1 MRAEPFQIQNFING
15 EFVEPI
21 SGRYLDN
28 VEPATG
34 KPYSQVADSDAHDV
48 DLAVAAAEKAFSDWS
63 KKTAAERSDFLLRI
77 AGLVERDLE
86 KFARA
91 ESIDTGKP
99 IALARSLDIPRA
111 VANFRFFATAILHTE
126 SEAHITDNIAFNYTL
141 RQPRGIAGLISP
153 WNLPLYLLSWKIAPA
168 IAVGNT
174 AIAKPSE
181 LTPMTAYMLCEV
193 AREVGLPNGV
203 LNVVHGTGP
212 NVGSAITAHPKIN
225 TISFTG
231 GTATGRK
238 VAEACAPL
246 FKKVSLELGG
256 KNPNIIFADADLD
269 AAIAGSVR
277 SSFANQGQ
285 VCLCGSRLFVERSAY
300 KNFVE
305 RFIDK
310 ASQLCLGDP
319 LDEKT
324 EQGAIV
330 NKTQLEKV
338 KFYVDLA
345 QKEGGKIALGGSAPQ
360 APNERCREGY
370 FFQPTVITGLSVS
383 CRTNREEIFGPVI
396 TITPFDSEEEV
407 IDHANDVEYGLS
419 SSVWTQN
426 LSRAHRVAERINT
439 GTVWVNCWLVR
450 DLRVPFGGMK
460 QSGVGREGGEEAL
473 ALLHRAKKCLH
484 REVRYLSYENRAEVE
499 DLIARLRGYL
509 WHTSSLEGFRQIH
522 AQNAIKVNRGDLPK
536 AYSQSQYSNCL
547 EEGGISLFDLITHR
561 DRDLIG
567 EDLLLLD
574 KWPGVM
580 FRHTPTVFLGMELS
594 SIASNLLFYPEL
606 KRRRGLGGIIPR
618 IEVCHVGDI
627 SLDLVKKIG
636 LWVEAKPTDILFYR
650 DVDDAIGALAPKE
663 TQ

>member
-1 MRAEPFQIQNFING
+1 MRTEQTQIRNF
-15 EFVEPI
+15 I
-21 SGRYLDN
+21 SGRFAEPIGGRYIDN
-28 VEPATG
+28 IEPATG
-34 KPYSQVADSDAHDV
+34 KPYSQVADSDARDLE
-48 DLAVAAAEKAFSDWS
+48 LAVTAAEKAFLDWS
-63 KKTAAERSDFLLRI
+63 KQPAPERSRYLLRI
-77 AGLVERDLE
+77 AELIERDLE

-99 IALARSLDIPRA
+99 IALARTLDIPRA

-126 SEAHITDNIAFNYTL
+126 SEAHITDDVAFNYTL

-181 LTPMTAYMLCEV
+181 LTPMTAFLLCEV
-193 AREVGLPNGV
+193 CHEAGLPAGV

-212 NVGSAITAHPKIN
+212 NVGAAITAHPKIT

-231 GTATGRK
+231 GTLTGKK

-256 KNPNIIFADADLD
+256 KNPNIIFADADLE

-285 VCLCGSRLFVERSAY
+285 VCLCGSRVFVEKPIY
-300 KNFVE
+300 NQFVD

-310 ASQLCLGDP
+310 ASQLKQGDP
-319 LDEKT
+319 LDEQT
-324 EQGAIV
+324 DQGAIV
-330 NKTQLEKV
+330 NRTQLDKV

-345 QKEGGKIALGGSAPQ
+345 QKEGGKIALGGFAPQ

-370 FFQPTVITGLSVS
+370 FFKPTIITDLSVS
-383 CRTNREEIFGPVI
+383 CRTNREEIFGPVV
-396 TITPFDSEEEV
+396 TITPFDNEEEV
-407 IDHANDVEYGLS
+407 IDYANDVEYGLS

-426 LSRAHRVAERINT
+426 LSRAHRVAERIHT

-473 ALLHRAKKCLH
+473 RFFTEPKNVCIAK
-484 REVRYLSYENRAEVE
+484 
-499 DLIARLRGYL
+499 
-509 WHTSSLEGFRQIH
+509 
-522 AQNAIKVNRGDLPK
+522 
-536 AYSQSQYSNCL
+536 
-547 EEGGISLFDLITHR
+547 
-561 DRDLIG
+561 
-567 EDLLLLD
+567 
-574 KWPGVM
+574 
-580 FRHTPTVFLGMELS
+580 
-594 SIASNLLFYPEL
+594 
-606 KRRRGLGGIIPR
+606 
-618 IEVCHVGDI
+618 
-627 SLDLVKKIG
+627 
-636 LWVEAKPTDILFYR
+636 
-650 DVDDAIGALAPKE
+650 
-663 TQ
+663 

>member
-1 MRAEPFQIQNFING
+1 MRIESSQMRNFING

-21 SGRYLDN
+21 NGRYLDN
-28 VEPATG
+28 LEPATG
-34 KPYSQVADSDAHDV
+34 KPYSQAADSDAHDV
-48 DLAVAAAEKAFSDWS
+48 DLAVTAAEKAFVDWS
-63 KKTAAERSDFLLRI
+63 KKPATERSGFLLRI
-77 AGLVERDLE
+77 ADLIERDLE

-99 IALARSLDIPRA
+99 ISLARTLDIPRSI
-111 VANFRFFATAILHTE
+111 ANFRFFATAILHTE
-126 SEAHITDNIAFNYTL
+126 SEAHITDNVAFNYTL

-181 LTPMTAYMLCEV
+181 LTPMTAYMLCEI
-193 AREVGLPNGV
+193 AREAGLPNGV

-212 NVGSAITAHPKIN
+212 KVGAAITAHPKIT

-231 GTATGRK
+231 GTVTGRK

-256 KNPNIIFADADLD
+256 KNPNIIFADADFD
-269 AAIAGSVR
+269 AAITGSVR

-285 VCLCGSRLFVERSAY
+285 ICLCGSRVFVERSAY

-305 RFIDK
+305 RFIERT
-310 ASQLCLGDP
+310 AQLCLGDP

-330 NKTQLEKV
+330 NKPQLDKI

-360 APNERCREGY
+360 LPNDRCREGY
-370 FFQPTVITGLSVS
+370 FFQPTVITDLPVS
-383 CRTNREEIFGPVI
+383 CRTNREEIFGPVV
-396 TITPFDSEEEV
+396 TITPFDNEEEV
-407 IDHANDVEYGLS
+407 IGYANDTDYGLA

-426 LSRAHRVAERINT
+426 LNRAHRVAEKIHT
-439 GTVWVNCWLVR
+439 GTVWVNCWLLR

-473 ALLHRAKKCLH
+473 RFFTEPKNVC
-484 REVRYLSYENRAEVE
+484 
-499 DLIARLRGYL
+499 IAR
-509 WHTSSLEGFRQIH
+509 
-522 AQNAIKVNRGDLPK
+522 
-536 AYSQSQYSNCL
+536 
-547 EEGGISLFDLITHR
+547 
-561 DRDLIG
+561 
-567 EDLLLLD
+567 
-574 KWPGVM
+574 
-580 FRHTPTVFLGMELS
+580 
-594 SIASNLLFYPEL
+594 
-606 KRRRGLGGIIPR
+606 
-618 IEVCHVGDI
+618 
-627 SLDLVKKIG
+627 
-636 LWVEAKPTDILFYR
+636 
-650 DVDDAIGALAPKE
+650 
-663 TQ
+663 

>member
-1 MRAEPFQIQNFING
+1 MRNFING

-21 SGRYLDN
+21 DGRYLDN

-34 KPYSQVADSDAHDV
+34 KPYSQAADSDAHDV
-48 DLAVAAAEKAFSDWS
+48 DLAVTAAEKAFVDWS
-63 KKTAAERSDFLLRI
+63 KQPAAERSRFLLRVADLI
-77 AGLVERDLE
+77 ERDLE

-99 IALARSLDIPRA
+99 ISLARSLDIPRA

-126 SEAHITDNIAFNYTL
+126 SEAHITDNVAFNYTL

-181 LTPMTAYMLCEV
+181 LTPMTAYMLCEI
-193 AREVGLPNGV
+193 AREAGLPNGV

-212 NVGSAITAHPKIN
+212 KVGAAITAHPKIT

-231 GTATGRK
+231 GTVTGRK

-256 KNPNIIFADADLD
+256 KNPNIIFADADFD

-285 VCLCGSRLFVERSAY
+285 VCLCGSRMFVERSAY

-305 RFIDK
+305 RFIERT
-310 ASQLCLGDP
+310 AQLCLGDP

-330 NKTQLEKV
+330 NKPQLDKI

-360 APNERCREGY
+360 LPNDRCREGY
-370 FFQPTVITGLSVS
+370 FFQPTVITDLPVS
-383 CRTNREEIFGPVI
+383 CRTNREEIFGPVV
-396 TITPFDSEEEV
+396 TITPFDNEEEV
-407 IDHANDVEYGLS
+407 IGYANDTDYGLA

-426 LSRAHRVAERINT
+426 LNRAHRVAEKIHT
-439 GTVWVNCWLVR
+439 GTVWVNCWLLR

-473 ALLHRAKKCLH
+473 RFFTEPKNVCIAK
-484 REVRYLSYENRAEVE
+484 
-499 DLIARLRGYL
+499 
-509 WHTSSLEGFRQIH
+509 
-522 AQNAIKVNRGDLPK
+522 
-536 AYSQSQYSNCL
+536 
-547 EEGGISLFDLITHR
+547 
-561 DRDLIG
+561 
-567 EDLLLLD
+567 
-574 KWPGVM
+574 
-580 FRHTPTVFLGMELS
+580 
-594 SIASNLLFYPEL
+594 
-606 KRRRGLGGIIPR
+606 
-618 IEVCHVGDI
+618 
-627 SLDLVKKIG
+627 
-636 LWVEAKPTDILFYR
+636 
-650 DVDDAIGALAPKE
+650 
-663 TQ
+663 